1 MHRVAIA
8 AFLLGLA
15 LAPAARA
22 EEAPSLESKIPL
34 SGVAGRIDHMAVDL
48 ARKRLLVAELGNG
61 TLDVVDLTGGRR
73 VEQVTGLREPQG
85 VAYVQKTDLVVVA
98 SAGGGSVRLFRGDN
112 VAPAGNVALGNDAD
126 NVRVDP
132 RSGNVIVGYGSGG
145 LAIIDPEKRL
155 KVGDIKLAAHPESFQ
170 LDAGSGRIFVNV
182 PNAGQIAVVELAS
195 ARQVASWREPG
206 LRANFPMA
214 IDGTGAMIATA
225 FRQPAKLVLFDTKT
239 GAATQRLDT
248 CGDADD
254 VFFDAKRR
262 RIYVSCG
269 AGEVDVFQADA
280 TGYRPLGRFATS
292 SGARTALLVPELDR
306 LFVAAR
312 AGLLGSNAAILVFRP
327 LP

>member
-1 MHRVAIA
+1 
-8 AFLLGLA
+8 
-15 LAPAARA
+15 
-22 EEAPSLESKIPL
+22 
-34 SGVAGRIDHMAVDL
+34 
-48 ARKRLLVAELGNG
+48 
-61 TLDVVDLTGGRR
+61 
-73 VEQVTGLREPQG
+73 
-85 VAYVQKTDLVVVA
+85 
-98 SAGGGSVRLFRGDN
+98 
-112 VAPAGNVALGNDAD
+112 
-126 NVRVDP
+126 
-132 RSGNVIVGYGSGG
+132 
-145 LAIIDPEKRL
+145 
-155 KVGDIKLAAHPESFQ
+155 
-170 LDAGSGRIFVNV
+170 
-182 PNAGQIAVVELAS
+182 
-195 ARQVASWREPG
+195 
-206 LRANFPMA
+206 MA

-280 TGYRPLGRFATS
+280 TGYRPLGRVATS

-312 AGLLGSNAAILVFRP
+312 AGLLGSDAAILVFRP